1 MLEELD
7 EKLTSDLLV
16 YNLLF
21 QNERKTRENTE
32 ETLLRLLEE
41 TCMRLESSVFS

>member
-7 EKLTSDLLV
+7 EKLSSDLLV
-16 YNLLF
+16 IFYLF
-21 QNERKTRENTE
+21 QVERKTRENTE

-41 TCMRLESSVFS
+41 TCMRIESSVFS

>member
-16 YNLLF
+16 KNILLKI
-21 QNERKTRENTE
+21 ERKTRENTE

-41 TCMRLESSVFS
+41 T

>member
-16 YNLLF
+16 KIFLLKI
-21 QNERKTRENTE
+21 ERKTRENTE

-41 TCMRLESSVFS
+41 TCMRIESSVFS

>member
-16 YNLLF
+16 YNILF

-41 TCMRLESSVFS
+41 TCMRIESSVFS

>member
-1 MLEELD
+1 MIEELD

-16 YNLLF
+16 YNILF

-41 TCMRLESSVFS
+41 TCMRIESSAFN

>member
-7 EKLTSDLLV
+7 EKLTSDL
-16 YNLLF
+16 NI
-21 QNERKTRENTE
+21 EKKTRENTE

-41 TCMRLESSVFS
+41 TCMRIESSAFN

>member
-7 EKLTSDLLV
+7 EKLSSDLLV
-16 YNLLF
+16 YFYLF
-21 QNERKTRENTE
+21 QVERKTRENTE

-41 TCMRLESSVFS
+41 TCMRIESSVFS

>member
-41 TCMRLESSVFS
+41 TCMRIESSVFS